1 MSARELLQR
10 AREAVRR
17 GRRIG
22 ADAIEVFATS
32 EREAKVNLE
41 ADEVGLAYTH
51 EEERFGVRVRL
62 RGATGFASTN
72 DARREALD
80 DAVRQALAIASVTPA
95 DAFDELPPPRRTANV
110 AGLLDP
116 ALEAL
121 DVGALGK
128 RAGELVARVKDVD
141 RRARIDSGW
150 VSCGLSTVAVASS
163 SGIEVCERSG
173 QGDAM
178 LFGMAVEGDRVGSF
192 DSEVAVC
199 CALDELE
206 QELAALPERWVTK
219 LITSLA
225 AGPGETFRGSL
236 VLSREA
242 VAEFLLPALVGS
254 LSAQSVRMG
263 RSRFAGRIGERIA
276 SPAFSVSD
284 DGTLPGR
291 PGSASFDREGLPH
304 APLALVEA
312 GELRAF
318 LFNARE
324 ARALGRAEGSTG
336 HASGGS
342 RTPPSIGPTNLSVG
356 AGDVDDAALLAGVDH
371 GILLS
376 RFSGNTDAVSGDFSG
391 VAKGSFLLRR
401 GEAPRPIQETLISGN
416 LYDLLGEISAISR
429 ERRWLEGSVLAPL
442 VRMEGVSV
450 TSA

>member
-1 MSARELLQR
+1 MSAPDLLQR

-17 GRRIG
+17 ARRIG

-72 DARREALD
+72 DPGRDALD

-95 DAFDELPPPRRTANV
+95 DPFDEFPAPRRTGGV
-110 AGLLDP
+110 AGLSDP
-116 ALEAL
+116 AFDAL

-128 RAGELVARVKDVD
+128 HAGELLARAKDLD
-141 RRARIDSGW
+141 RRARVDSGW
-150 VSCGLSTVAVASS
+150 VSCSSSTVAVASS
-163 SGIEVCERSG
+163 SGIEVCERTS

-199 CALDELE
+199 CALAELE
-206 QELAALPERWVTK
+206 QELATLPRRWIDKVVTAL
-219 LITSLA
+219 S

-263 RSRFAGRIGERIA
+263 RSRFADKIGQRIA
-276 SPAFSVSD
+276 SPAFSLVD

-324 ARALGRAEGSTG
+324 ARAASRAEGSTG

-342 RTPPSIGPTNLSVG
+342 RTPPAIGPTNLALG
-356 AGDVDDAALLAGVDH
+356 AGDVDDAALLAAVEH

-401 GEAPRPIQETLISGN
+401 GEPPRPIQETLISGN
-416 LYDLLGEISAISR
+416 LYQLLGEIAAISR
-429 ERRWLEGSVLAPL
+429 ERRWVEGTVLAPL
-442 VRMEGVSV
+442 VRLDGVSV

>member
-1 MSARELLQR
+1 VSARDLLQR

-51 EEERFGVRVRL
+51 EEERFGVRVRR

-72 DARREALD
+72 DTSKAAVD

-95 DAFDELPPPRRTANV
+95 DPFDELPSPRRTANV
-110 AGLLDP
+110 AGLHDP

-128 RAGELVARVKDVD
+128 LAGELLARVKDLD
-141 RRARIDSGW
+141 RRARVDSGW
-150 VSCGLSTVAVASS
+150 VSSSLQTVAVANSN
-163 SGIEVCERSG
+163 GIEVCERSG

-178 LFGMAVEGDRVGSF
+178 LFGMAVDGDRVGSF
-192 DSEVAVC
+192 DSEVTVC
-199 CALDELE
+199 CALHELE
-206 QELAALPERWVTK
+206 QELGALPQRWVEK
-219 LITSLA
+219 LVTSLS
-225 AGPGETFRGSL
+225 AGAGETFRGSL

-254 LSAQSVRMG
+254 LSAQSVRTG
-263 RSRFAGRIGERIA
+263 RSRFAGRVGRSIA
-276 SPAFSVSD
+276 SPVFGLVD

-312 GELRAF
+312 GELRGF

-342 RTPPSIGPTNLSVG
+342 RTPPGIGATNLSVA

-376 RFSGNTDAVSGDFSG
+376 RFSGNADAVSGDFSG

-401 GEAPRPIQETLISGN
+401 DAAPRPIQETLISGN
-416 LYDLLGEISAISR
+416 LYELLGQIAAVSR
-429 ERRWLEGSVLAPL
+429 ERRWVEGTVLAPL
-442 VRMEGVSV
+442 VRLEGVSV

>member
-1 MSARELLQR
+1 MKAPELLQR
-10 AREAVRR
+10 ARDAVKR

-41 ADEVGLAYTH
+41 ANEVGLAYTH

-72 DARREALD
+72 DPSRDALD
-80 DAVRQALAIASVTPA
+80 DAVRQALAIASVTPP
-95 DAFDELPPPRRTANV
+95 DPFDELASPHRTANV
-110 AGLLDP
+110 ADLHDP

-128 RAGELVARVKDVD
+128 LAGELLARAKDLD
-141 RRARIDSGW
+141 GRARIDSGW
-150 VSCGLSTVAVASS
+150 VACSLTTAAVASS
-163 SGIEVCERSG
+163 TGIAICERSG

-178 LFGMAVEGDRVGSF
+178 LFGMAVDGDRVGSF

-199 CALDELE
+199 CALRELE
-206 QELAALPERWVTK
+206 QELLTLPQRWIARLVP
-219 LITSLA
+219 SLS
-225 AGPGETFRGSL
+225 AGPGETFKGSL

-242 VAEFLLPALVGS
+242 VADFLLPALVGS
-254 LSAQSVRMG
+254 LSATSVRTG
-263 RSRFAGRIGERIA
+263 RSRFADRIGQRIA
-276 SPAFSVSD
+276 SPAFTLVD

-304 APLALVEA
+304 GPLPLVEA

-342 RTPPSIGPTNLSVG
+342 GTPPAIGPTNLAVG
-356 AGDVDDAALLAGVDH
+356 AGDVEDAALLGAVDH

-401 GEAPRPIQETLISGN
+401 DLPPRPIQETLISGN
-416 LYDLLGEISAISR
+416 LYELLGEITAVSC
-429 ERRWLEGSVLAPL
+429 ERRWVEGTVLAPL
-442 VRMEGVSV
+442 VRLEGVSV